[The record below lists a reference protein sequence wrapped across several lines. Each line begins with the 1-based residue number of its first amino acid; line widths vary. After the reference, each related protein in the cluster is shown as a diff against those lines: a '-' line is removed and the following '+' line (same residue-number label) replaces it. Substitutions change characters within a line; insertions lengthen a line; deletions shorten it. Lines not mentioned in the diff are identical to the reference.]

1 MDYVNLHFIMKKKT
15 CILQA
20 NCQGEPIEE
29 LLNLSPEFKESYKT
43 YRFTNYIR
51 EPIPDELLSKCDLF
65 LYQHLAKGWGELSS
79 ETLCSKLKDTCKTI
93 AFPSML
99 FIHYWPLWSRQKGFD
114 YPDTFLESLFERDLD
129 ESQILH
135 LFMNAKLT
143 NIYDFKSIIA
153 ESEKIERQKENFCSA
168 KYVDYILA
176 NYKQRKLF
184 NTINHPG
191 KELLAK
197 TANAILSEL
206 NFNELPTA
214 HIESFP
220 EPFPD
225 FEQPIHPQISE
236 YLGLEFCGPDTRYHV
251 YGADLTFREYAIRY
265 IKCRK
270 LGMEDFIGF
279 LQATAQKS

>member
-1 MDYVNLHFIMKKKT
+1 MKKKT

-20 NCQGEPIEE
+20 NCQGEPIED
-29 LLNLSPEFKESYKT
+29 LLNLSPEFKESYNT

-79 ETLCSKLKDTCKTI
+79 ETICSKLKDTCKTI

-114 YPDTFLESLFERDLD
+114 YPDIFLESLFERDLD
-129 ESQILH
+129 ESQIIH

-153 ESEKIERQKENFCSA
+153 ESEKIERQKESFCSA
-168 KYVDYILA
+168 KYVDHILA

-191 KELLAK
+191 KELLTN
-197 TANAILSEL
+197 TANAILFELNLSEL
-206 NFNELPTA
+206 TTA
-214 HIESFP
+214 HIGAFP

-225 FEQPIHPQISE
+225 FEQPIHPQIAE

-251 YGADLTFREYAIRY
+251 YGAELTFREYAIRY

-279 LQATAQKS
+279 LQATAHKS